1 MRCLES
7 SPQRQMP
14 VQLVHRGDT
23 AAGLERARVDT
34 LIDDAFLGHDGG
46 LAQRPRRAR
55 GVADLPGEDVVVVSA
70 RPMRSARLVLEVIS
84 QDGRVRR
91 HRLGRIDEHRQFL
104 VLDLDQIDGVGR
116 NVAILGHDER
126 DLLALEQHFVIGQYG
141 LNIAGQCRHPMQLER
156 LQVVGGEHR
165 LDTGQLERRVFLDRF
180 DPGVTVGRPDEITEQ
195 HARQLE
201 IAPSAT
207 MTADMSL
214 PGSPFATLPP
224 RVPQYRTCGSA
235 ICNEVSA
242 NDRARRREQL
252 RSDQFVLGGQRP
264 MTTASGSLRIPRNS
278 SKSCRSTR
286 CSGLANRSFIIGI
299 RLWSAGHDPSV
310 LTVLR
315 QQPDGLVQRAGPMV
329 LEWRGYHFAF
339 LP

>member
-1 MRCLES
+1 MRSLAT
-7 SPQRQMP
+7 
-14 VQLVHRGDT
+14 T
-23 AAGLERARVDT
+23 AASLNARAVPAASPT
-34 LIDDAFLGHDGG
+34 SQVKTWLWCL
-46 LAQRPRRAR
+46 R
-55 GVADLPGEDVVVVSA
+55 GPCAP
-70 RPMRSARLVLEVIS
+70 LVLS
-84 QDGRVRR
+84 LRSSRRMGACR

-141 LNIAGQCRHPMQLER
+141 LNIAGQCRHPMQLEW

-195 HARQLE
+195 HTRQLE

-207 MTADMSL
+207 MTADMSS

-264 MTTASGSLRIPRNS
+264 MTT
-278 SKSCRSTR
+278 
-286 CSGLANRSFIIGI
+286 
-299 RLWSAGHDPSV
+299 
-310 LTVLR
+310 
-315 QQPDGLVQRAGPMV
+315 
-329 LEWRGYHFAF
+329 
-339 LP
+339 